1 MEINRRNFLKISGA
15 GSMGM
20 ALKELG
26 LDAAVSHAAV
36 GPIRIINTEKTRTI
50 CPYCAVGCGII
61 VHSLN
66 GKVIY
71 TEGDPDHP
79 INEGSL
85 CSKGSSVYQISANN
99 KARSKKPLYRSP
111 NSDHW
116 QEVSWEWALN
126 TIAERIYETREKTF
140 ELKNEKGQNVNRTRG
155 IVSVGSAAMDNE
167 ECYVYRKFLTALGLV
182 YIEHQARI

>member
-99 KARSKKPLYRSP
+99 KARSKKTFI
-111 NSDHW
+111 
-116 QEVSWEWALN
+116 QES
-126 TIAERIYETREKTF
+126 
-140 ELKNEKGQNVNRTRG
+140 
-155 IVSVGSAAMDNE
+155 
-167 ECYVYRKFLTALGLV
+167 
-182 YIEHQARI
+182 